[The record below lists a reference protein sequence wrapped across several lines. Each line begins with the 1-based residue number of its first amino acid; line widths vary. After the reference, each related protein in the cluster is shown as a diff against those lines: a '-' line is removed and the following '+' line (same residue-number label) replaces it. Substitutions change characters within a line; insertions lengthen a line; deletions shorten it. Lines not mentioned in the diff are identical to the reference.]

1 MQQPPPYTAADPQ
14 KQFPPY
20 PPAQVGAYPQAAVYY
35 PPSQEY
41 PPAGGQYPGYP
52 QQQPGYPQQAG
63 GFIQPAGYPQPAGY
77 NTQADYNSGEM
88 PKESYAYMGSDD
100 PAPGMGG
107 FSDVAIRR
115 GFIRKVYGIL
125 MCQLAITAALI
136 ATFMFVH
143 PVKLYVQRNM
153 WVYWTSLGVMF
164 VCLISLACCESVRRK
179 APTNFIF
186 LALFTACEG
195 VMLGTLATFYDAE
208 AVLIAVGITAG
219 VSLSLTLFA
228 FQTKWDFTA
237 CGGMLCAILV
247 IFIFAGIIMAILP
260 QNRWAMIGYGSAGAL
275 IFSLYL
281 VYDTQLMLGGKH
293 KYSLSPE
300 EYVFAALNLYLD
312 VINIFLY
319 ILMIVGASKSN

>member
-1 MQQPPPYTAADPQ
+1 MQQPPPYPGDEGQ
-14 KQFPPY
+14 KPFPPY
-20 PPAQVGAYPQAAVYY
+20 PPNAQGGVYPPPPVYY
-35 PPSQEY
+35 PPQ
-41 PPAGGQYPGYP
+41 QYPGMGYPQQTGMGYPQQPGMGYP
-52 QQQPGYPQQAG
+52 QQQTVYPEQAG
-63 GFIQPAGYPQPAGY
+63 FPQT
-77 NTQADYNSGEM
+77 NYNSAEM
-88 PKESYAYMGSDD
+88 PKESYAYVGSDE
-100 PAPGMGG
+100 PAPGMGLG
-107 FSDVAIRR
+107 FSDQAVRR

-125 MCQLAITAALI
+125 MCQLVVTAAII

-143 PVKLYVQRNM
+143 PVKMYVQRNM
-153 WVYWTSLGVMF
+153 WVYWTSFGVMF

-179 APTNFIF
+179 SPTNFIF
-186 LALFTACEG
+186 LGLFTMCEG
-195 VMLGTLATFYDAE
+195 VMLGTLATFYDVD

-219 VSLSLTLFA
+219 VSLALTLFA

-237 CGGMLCAILV
+237 CGGMLCAVLV

-260 QNRWAMIGYGSAGAL
+260 QNKWTMIGYGSLGAL

-300 EYVFAALNLYLD
+300 EYVFASLNLYLD

>member
-1 MQQPPPYTAADPQ
+1 MQQPPPYSELEQQ
-14 KQFPPY
+14 KPFPPY
-20 PPAQVGAYPQAAVYY
+20 PPTAQGGYPPAAVYY
-35 PPSQEY
+35 PPQQEY
-41 PPAGGQYPGYP
+41 PPAGVQNM
-52 QQQPGYPQQAG
+52 GYPQQAG
-63 GFIQPAGYPQPAGY
+63 WQAPYPPPQQ
-77 NTQADYNSGEM
+77 QANYNSGEL
-88 PKESYAYMGSDD
+88 PKENYAYMGSDD
-100 PAPGMGG
+100 PAPGGLGG
-107 FSDVAIRR
+107 FSDTAIRR

-125 MCQLAITAALI
+125 MCQLAVTAAVI
-136 ATFMFVH
+136 ATFMFVSH
-143 PVKLYVQRNM
+143 VKLYVQRNM
-153 WVYWTSLGVMF
+153 WVYWTSLGVML

-179 APTNFIF
+179 SPTNLIF
-186 LALFTACEG
+186 LGLFTACEG

-208 AVLIAVGITAG
+208 AVLIAVAITAG
-219 VSLSLTLFA
+219 VSLALTLFA

-237 CGGMLCAILV
+237 CGGMLCAVLV

-260 QNRWAMIGYGSAGAL
+260 QSRWAMIGYGSLGAL

-312 VINIFLY
+312 IINIFLY

>member
-1 MQQPPPYTAADPQ
+1 MGYPQQP
-14 KQFPPY
+14 
-20 PPAQVGAYPQAAVYY
+20 GM
-35 PPSQEY
+35 
-41 PPAGGQYPGYP
+41 GYP
-52 QQQPGYPQQAG
+52 QQQTVYPEQAG
-63 GFIQPAGYPQPAGY
+63 FPQT
-77 NTQADYNSGEM
+77 NYNSGEM
-88 PKESYAYMGSDD
+88 PKESYAYVGSDE
-100 PAPGMGG
+100 PAPGMGLG
-107 FSDVAIRR
+107 FSDQAVRR

-125 MCQLAITAALI
+125 MCQLVVTAAII

-143 PVKLYVQRNM
+143 PVKMYVQRNM
-153 WVYWTSLGVMF
+153 WVYWTSFGVMF

-179 APTNFIF
+179 SPTNFIF
-186 LALFTACEG
+186 LGLFTMCEG
-195 VMLGTLATFYDAE
+195 VMLGTLATFYDVD

-219 VSLSLTLFA
+219 VSLALTLFA

-237 CGGMLCAILV
+237 CGGMLCAVLV

-260 QNRWAMIGYGSAGAL
+260 QNKWTMIGYGSLGAL

-300 EYVFAALNLYLD
+300 EYVFASLNLYLD